1 MNRQDRIRN
10 HVSNQSDAKT
20 KPHLYEKWVLDI
32 HSMVTYRLRV
42 IF

>member
-1 MNRQDRIRN
+1 MKRQDRIRY
-10 HVSNQSDAKT
+10 HVSSQPDGKT

-32 HSMVTYRLRV
+32 HSLVTYRLRV